1 MLCINIDQIELYDEK
16 TCELHYLKPIVL
28 KLEHSLISI
37 SKWEAKWHKPFS
49 TSEKTVEE
57 MRDYIR
63 CMTLNGEI
71 DPCYYN
77 MISNTDIERI
87 EDYINDEMT
96 ATTFRTTKQSGSSP
110 NNKKI
115 VTSEEI
121 YYWMIALNI
130 PFECEKWHLNR
141 LLTLIKVCN
150 IKNSPAK
157 KMSRKDI
164 IARNRAINEANR
176 KKFNSKG

>member
-1 MLCINIDQIELYDEK
+1 MLSININQVELFNER
-16 TCELHYLKPIVL
+16 TNEFSYLKPIVL

-37 SKWEAKWHKPFS
+37 SKWESKWHKPFS
-49 TSEKTVEE
+49 TSNKTPSE

-63 CMTLNGEI
+63 CMTLNGDI
-71 DPCYYN
+71 DPAYYEAL
-77 MISNTDIERI
+77 SGKDITNI
-87 EDYINDEMT
+87 EHYINDEMT
-96 ATTFRTTKQSGSSP
+96 ATTFRSGNNKKTSS
-110 NNKKI
+110 KKI

-150 IKNSPAK
+150 IKNSPKK
-157 KMSRKDI
+157 KMRKKDI
-164 IARNRAINEANR
+164 YARNRAINQANR
-176 KKFNSKG
+176 NKYNSKG